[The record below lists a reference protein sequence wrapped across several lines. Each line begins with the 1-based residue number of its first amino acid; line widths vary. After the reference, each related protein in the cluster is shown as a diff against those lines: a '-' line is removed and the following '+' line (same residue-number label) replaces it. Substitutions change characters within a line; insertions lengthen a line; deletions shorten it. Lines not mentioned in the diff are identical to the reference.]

1 MVMYGH
7 TPVLLKETLD
17 VLSKVQEPALMIDA
31 TLGLA
36 GHAIA
41 FLEHF
46 PRLSLIGVDADAS
59 MLEEAEKRLFAYKE
73 RCTLVHQF
81 FDEFFLNFNKG
92 GQKADIILFDLGV
105 SMVHFKEARRGFSL
119 MEDEVLDMRLNT
131 TTGRTALQL
140 IEMSTERGLVHMLRL
155 YGEEQFAVPIARA
168 IIKARDNH
176 ELRTARELAE
186 LVKQTVPARLRYGK
200 IHPATKTFQALRIAV
215 NDELGRVERALDQAI
230 HALSKHGCIGV
241 ISFHSLEDRIVKQTF
256 MKYVEKKSVNKY
268 AEQKSSKTL
277 QKTPIS
283 PMGAQTNLDKVELEL
298 LVKKPITASHEEVKQ
313 NPASRSAK
321 LRAVMRKG

>member
-7 TPVLLKETLD
+7 TAVLLQETLD
-17 VLSKVQEPALMIDA
+17 VLSKVQEPVLMIDA

-36 GHAIA
+36 GHSIA

-46 PRLSLIGVDADAS
+46 PRMSFIGVDADAS
-59 MLEEAEKRLFAYKE
+59 MLEKAEKRLFAYKE

-81 FDEFFLNFNKG
+81 FDDFFVNFSKG

-131 TTGRTALQL
+131 KTGRTALQI
-140 IEMSTERGLVHMLRL
+140 IEMSTERDLVQILRQ

-168 IIKARDNH
+168 IIRARDNH

-186 LVKQTVPARLRYGK
+186 LVKQTVPARLRHGK

-215 NDELGRVERALDQAI
+215 NDELGRVARALDP
-230 HALSKHGCIGV
+230 ALHVLANHGCIGV
-241 ISFHSLEDRIVKQTF
+241 ISFHSLEDRIVKQAF
-256 MKYVEKKSVNKY
+256 MKYIEKKSVNKY
-268 AEQKSSKTL
+268 ADQKSSKIM
-277 QKTPIS
+277 QNTPIS
-283 PMGAQTNLDKVELEL
+283 PMEAQANAEMVKLEL
-298 LVKKPITASHEEVKQ
+298 LVKKPIIASHEEVKQ

-321 LRAVMRKG
+321 LRAAMRIG